1 MSPLNQIDRDLRGRQ
16 RAHSSHN
23 RAIYDDISSGNG
35 VPIRCQHCSH
45 QSFRRSSLRATDF
58 SQIFFMR
65 YPVRCLRC
73 GQRQMVS
80 FTVAGIS
87 LPSSTKPQK
96 FEVPTSKHWTEPPG
110 DSSSYPSRPNDRAPR
125 NTEDTEV

>member
-87 LPSSTKPQK
+87 LPPSSRTQK
-96 FEVPTSKHWTEPPG
+96 DSFEVPTSKHWTEPSG
-110 DSSSYPSRPNDRAPR
+110 DSSARHSRRNDG
-125 NTEDTEV
+125 